1 MAKEKFNW
9 KGLFVNNEEGNSEE
23 NTERNAPKQET
34 SSTSFPQSKPISTF
48 PSDIPKGAPNS
59 SVLNN
64 IVEMY
69 ESGFDSLNQ
78 PGYDFY
84 EFFKAIKAVGSNDP
98 NVYKMALTMA
108 QSVDSKVSKTTLLT
122 QAGFYVTEIDKVH
135 KHYQEK
141 GNAKKNEVH
150 QDIKTKKENLSA
162 EISNLEKQILE
173 MQTKASNYKNELQ
186 NLDSTLLSETSGID
200 QKISANDMA
209 KTKILETI
217 QNVIDGI
224 KNNL

>member
-1 MAKEKFNW
+1 MAIDKFNW
-9 KGLFVNNEEGNSEE
+9 KGLFVNNEEGTSNVSVE
-23 NTERNAPKQET
+23 NDSPKQEPA
-34 SSTSFPQSKPISTF
+34 STSFPQSKPISTF
-48 PSDIPKGAPNS
+48 PSDIPKGTPNS
-59 SVLNN
+59 SVLSS

-69 ESGFDSLNQ
+69 ESGFNSLNQ

-98 NVYKMALTMA
+98 NIYKMALSMA
-108 QSVDSKVSKTTLLT
+108 QGVDSTVSKTTLLT

-141 GNAKKNEVH
+141 GNSKKNEV
-150 QDIKTKKENLSA
+150 QQQIRTKKENLNS

-173 MQTKASNYKNELQ
+173 MQTKASNLKNELQ
-186 NLDSTLLSETSGID
+186 NLDSGLLNEVSEID

-209 KTKILETI
+209 KIKILDTI
-217 QNVIDGI
+217 QGVIDGI

>member
-1 MAKEKFNW
+1 MAIDKFNW
-9 KGLFVNNEEGNSEE
+9 KGLFVNNEENNSNEKIE
-23 NTERNAPKQET
+23 KASSKQEPV
-34 SSTSFPQSKPISTF
+34 STSFPQSKPISTF
-48 PSDIPKGAPNS
+48 PSDIPKVTANGT
-59 SVLNN
+59 VLNS
-64 IVEMY
+64 IIEMY

-84 EFFKAIKAVGSNDP
+84 EFFKAIKAVGSNDA
-98 NVYKMALTMA
+98 NVYKMALSMA

-122 QAGFYVTEIDKVH
+122 QAGFYITEIDKVH

-141 GNAKKNEVH
+141 GNAKKNDV
-150 QDIKTKKENLSA
+150 QQQVKTNKENLST

-173 MQTKASNYKNELQ
+173 IQTKASNLKNELQ
-186 NLDSTLLSETSGID
+186 NLDSSLLSEVSDID

-209 KTKILETI
+209 KTKILDTI
-217 QNVIDGI
+217 QSVIDGI

>member
-1 MAKEKFNW
+1 MATEKFNW
-9 KGLFVNNEEGNSEE
+9 KGLFVNSEEGNSNEKVE
-23 NTERNAPKQET
+23 KDSPKQEPT
-34 SSTSFPQSKPISTF
+34 TTSFPQSKPISSF

-59 SVLNN
+59 SVLSS

-98 NVYKMALTMA
+98 NMYKMALSMA
-108 QSVDSKVSKTTLLT
+108 QGVDSKVNKTTLLT

-141 GNAKKNEVH
+141 GNAKKNEV
-150 QDIKTKKENLSA
+150 QQQIRTKKENLSS

-173 MQTKASNYKNELQ
+173 MQTKTSNLKNELQ
-186 NLDSTLLSETSGID
+186 NLDSGLLNEVSEID

-209 KTKILETI
+209 KIKILDTI
-217 QNVIDGI
+217 QGVIDGI